1 MKSPDREWL
10 KKRLGFA
17 ALLMVSAFSVL
28 LVRIVYLQIVEGD
41 EYRRLSENNCIRLQ
55 SVPAARGMI
64 YDRNGVL
71 LVDNRPSFDLKVVLK
86 DADPLPETLEKLSR
100 FTQIPYE
107 ELDQKIDAARKG
119 SVYKPILLQRDISRD
134 QLAVVKVRSFELPGI
149 VVDVEPRRNYIY
161 NQRAA
166 HVIGY
171 LGEINE
177 NELASGRYPGVRSG
191 DDIGR
196 YGAEKSFEEILRGKR
211 GGRQIEVDAKGRL
224 VRILKTVDSIPG
236 KNIFLTI
243 DAALQETS
251 ERLLEGKAGAIVA
264 LEPSTGEVLAMAS
277 GPTFDPNDFIGG
289 ISIPKWKTL
298 IENPDRPMSNK
309 AIQGEYPPASTYKMI
324 TAIAGLEEESVTRH
338 TQFFCPGHYKYG
350 NRVYRC
356 WKKWGHGNMDVLGA
370 IENSCDVYFYRVGE
384 ALGVDTLAQYA
395 LGCGLGKETG
405 IDLSNERPGHI
416 PTSAWKKRRYGKA
429 WQGGETLSIAIGQ
442 GFNLVTPLQMA
453 VFTAAIGN
461 GGTLYR
467 PRILKSTQVYNE
479 EKTKETRRPDIMGGL
494 PASKKTL
501 ELIRKGMENVI
512 SGSRGTARRIA
523 IEGVAM
529 AGKTGTAQVFSLKKK
544 DRESKKRLEYRLRDH
559 AWFVCYAPAE
569 DPVIAV
575 SVIIEHG
582 EHGSTAAAPVAGEV
596 VREWLQIKGMM
607 PSVPAEN

>member
-1 MKSPDREWL
+1 MKTPDREWL
-10 KKRLGFA
+10 KKGLGGA
-17 ALLMVSAFSVL
+17 ALLMVVTFSL
-28 LVRIVYLQIVEGD
+28 LLMRMVYLQVVEGV
-41 EYRRLSENNCIRLQ
+41 EYRRLSENNCIRIQ

-86 DADPLPETLEKLSR
+86 DAEPLAATLDRLACLTKISYDDLN
-100 FTQIPYE
+100 
-107 ELDQKIDAARKG
+107 QKVVAARKT
-119 SVYKPILLQRDISRD
+119 SVYKPILLKRNISRD
-134 QLAVVKVRSFELPGI
+134 QLAVVKSRSFELPGVI
-149 VVDVEPRRNYIY
+149 VDVEPRRNYIY
-161 NQRAA
+161 NQCAA

-177 NELASGRYPGVRSG
+177 DELKSGRYPDVRSG
-191 DDIGR
+191 DAIGR
-196 YGAEKSFEEILRGKR
+196 YGAEKTFENILRGKR

-224 VRILKTVDSIPG
+224 VRILNTVDSIPG
-236 KNIFLTI
+236 KNVYLTI
-243 DAALQETS
+243 DAALQQKS
-251 ERLLEGKAGAIVA
+251 EQLLEGKAGAVVA
-264 LEPSTGEVLAMAS
+264 LSPSTGEVLAMVSTPA
-277 GPTFDPNDFIGG
+277 FDLNDFIGG
-289 ISIPKWKTL
+289 ISIPKWKAL

-309 AIQGEYPPASTYKMI
+309 AIQGEYPPASTYKMV
-324 TAIAGLEEESVTRH
+324 TALAALEEGVVGQH
-338 TQFFCPGHYKYG
+338 TKFFCPGHYKYG

-395 LGCGLGKETG
+395 FGCGLGKITG
-405 IDLSNERPGHI
+405 IDLANERPGHI

-453 VFTAAIGN
+453 VFIAAVGN
-461 GGTLYR
+461 KGTLYR

-479 EKTKETRRPDIMGGL
+479 KEAKEFMMPEIIGGL
-494 PASKKTL
+494 PASQTTL
-501 ELIRKGMENVI
+501 GLIRKGMLNVV
-512 SGSRGTARRIA
+512 SGTRGTARRIR
-523 IEGVAM
+523 IKGIDI

-544 DRESKKRLEYRLRDH
+544 DRESKKRLDYRLRDH

-575 SVIIEHG
+575 SVIVEHG

-596 VREWLQIKGMM
+596 VREWLEIQGMM
-607 PSVPAEN
+607 PSVTAQ